1 MVLVDESDDDNVV
14 DDISSQDVVD
24 LVLRAVDD
32 GIGVLV
38 DHEEVG

>member
-24 LVLRAVDD
+24 LMLRAVDD
-32 GIGVLV
+32 GIEAL
-38 DHEEVG
+38 DEHEEVG

>member
-1 MVLVDESDDDNVV
+1 MLVDESDDNNVV
-14 DDISSQDVVD
+14 DDISSQDVVC

-32 GIGVLV
+32 GIEALD

>member
-24 LVLRAVDD
+24 LMLRAVDD
-32 GIGVLV
+32 DIGVLV